1 MTVKSW
7 DRTQA
12 IGPSSPGFPYPRIRD
27 VYAQNGTNA
36 TRAERLARVYK
47 VHAYNMTRNRFCK
60 PAMTVAFGAN
70 TYNTSTDTC
79 GAQPVY
85 PAIPAPNNDKAVG
98 KLLDKWRSSEINV
111 GVTIGEGREAVEMM
125 VNRSLAIANSARA
138 LHQRNFG
145 GAIAALAGISRYDK
159 HNAYKLMTSRNLAG
173 AWLEL
178 QYGWRPLLNDIFAAA
193 DLVKT
198 TPRSGVFRASEKEL
212 GTITAN
218 APFPAADVMSIKCE
232 RRLHLMVKVT
242 NVATLPERFGLSDPF
257 SVMWELT
264 RFSFV
269 ADWFLPIGDSLR
281 ALHAKQAMKTSE
293 ASTTAIR
300 QDVAQFRVRSGQKYG
315 SWTAKSSAIAEFN
328 SVTMQRTISFGVPNS
343 WGIVD
348 QVPGLLIPTWD
359 PPVTRL
365 FNAAALARTNLMKLR

>member
-12 IGPSSPGFPYPRIRD
+12 IGSSSPGFPYPRIRD
-27 VYAQNGTNA
+27 AYAQNGTNA
-36 TRAERLARVYK
+36 TRAERLARIYK
-47 VHAYNMTRNRFCK
+47 VHAYNMTRTRYSK
-60 PAMTVAFGAN
+60 PAITVKLGAT
-70 TYNTSTDTC
+70 TYNTNTDTC
-79 GAQPVY
+79 GAQPVI
-85 PAIPAPNNDKAVG
+85 PAIPIPNNDKAVG
-98 KLLDKWRSSEINV
+98 KLLDKWRSSSINV
-111 GVTIGEGREAVEMM
+111 GVTLGEGREAVEMI
-125 VNRSLAIANSARA
+125 VNRSLAIANSAKA
-138 LHQRNFG
+138 LRHGNFG
-145 GAIAALAGISRYDK
+145 GAMAALAGISRSDK
-159 HNAYKLMTSRNLAG
+159 RNAWKRMTSRDFAG

-178 QYGWRPLLNDIFAAA
+178 QYGWKPLLSDIYAAS

-198 TPRSGVFRASEKEL
+198 KPRAGVFRSSEKEL

-218 APFPAADVMSIKCE
+218 APFPAGDVMSIKCE

-242 NVATLPERFGLSDPF
+242 NTASLPERLGLSDPF
-257 SVMWELT
+257 SVAWELT

-281 ALHAKQAMKTSE
+281 AAHAKQAMKTSE
-293 ASTTAIR
+293 ASTTTIR
-300 QDVAQFRVRSGQKYG
+300 QDVSQFRVRSGHTYG
-315 SWTAKSSAIAEFN
+315 SWTATSGGIAEFN
-328 SVTMQRTISFGVPNS
+328 SVTMQRTVSFGVPNS